1 MLDVHPPHGTM
12 HGVRDFLLH
21 LFTITVG
28 LLIALG
34 LEGCVER
41 QHHRHLV
48 HEAEAGMRREIGD
61 NANRIASLRQQ
72 VADQR
77 KQLGGD
83 IDVLKRAKAHPGS
96 THEQVTFTFRMQG
109 FDDLTWKTA
118 QTTGALALMP
128 YGDATAYSGIY
139 TEQDELFREQREIV
153 VDVMR
158 AASIIVTQENG
169 EQPTPTQVD
178 TTLERI
184 GMVQLRLLL
193 LNSYIDNLDHA
204 YRAFLNAHP
213 AVA

>member
-12 HGVRDFLLH
+12 HGVRDFFLH

-28 LLIALG
+28 LLIALS

-48 HEAEAGMRREIGD
+48 HEAEAGMRREIGQ
-61 NANRIASLRQQ
+61 NSIRIASLRKQ
-72 VADQR
+72 VADQH
-77 KQLGGD
+77 KQMDGN
-83 IDVLKRAKAHPGS
+83 IAVLKRAKAHPEA

-128 YGDATAYSGIY
+128 YGDATTYSGIY
-139 TEQDELFREQREIV
+139 NEQDELFREQREIV

-169 EQPTPTQVD
+169 EQPTPVQID

-184 GMVQLRLLL
+184 GMIQLRLLL
-193 LNSYIDNLDHA
+193 LSSYIDNLDGS

-213 AVA
+213 AQ

>member
-1 MLDVHPPHGTM
+1 MLDVHPPHGSL
-12 HGVRDFLLH
+12 HGARDFFLH

-48 HEAEAGMRREIGD
+48 HEAEAGMGREIRE
-61 NANRIASLRQQ
+61 NATKIPSLRKQ
-72 VADQR
+72 VADQH
-77 KQLGGD
+77 KQLDED
-83 IDVLKRAKAHPGS
+83 IAVLKRAKAHPGAK
-96 THEQVTFTFRMQG
+96 HEEVAFTFRMQG

-128 YGDATAYSGIY
+128 YGDATTYSGIY
-139 TEQDELFREQREIV
+139 DEQDELFREQREIV

-158 AASIIVTQENG
+158 AASIIVTQDNG
-169 EQPTPTQVD
+169 QQPTPAQVD

-184 GMVQLRLLL
+184 GMLQLRLLL
-193 LNSYIDNLDHA
+193 LNSYIDNLDTA
-204 YRAFLNAHP
+204 YRKFLNEHP
-213 AVA
+213 AT

>member
-12 HGVRDFLLH
+12 HGVRDLLLH

-48 HEAEAGMRREIGD
+48 HEAEAGMRREINE
-61 NANRIASLRQQ
+61 NAMGIASLRKQ
-72 VADQR
+72 VADQET
-77 KQLGGD
+77 QLNHD
-83 IDVLKRAKAHPGS
+83 IDVLKRAKAHPGGK
-96 THEQVTFTFRMQG
+96 HEQVAFTFRMQS

-139 TEQDELFREQREIV
+139 NQQDELFQEQREIV

-158 AASIIVTQENG
+158 AASVVVSG
-169 EQPTPTQVD
+169 SDKEQPTPAQVD
-178 TTLERI
+178 ATVERI
-184 GMVQLRLLL
+184 GMVKLRLLL
-193 LNSYIDNLDHA
+193 LNSFIDNLDEKYHS
-204 YRAFLNAHP
+204 FLKEHP
-213 AVA
+213 AN

>member
-1 MLDVHPPHGTM
+1 MLDVHPPHGSM
-12 HGVRDFLLH
+12 HGARDFFLH

-41 QHHRHLV
+41 QHQRHLV
-48 HEAEAGMRREIGD
+48 HEAEAGMRREIGE
-61 NANRIASLRQQ
+61 NATRISSLRKQ
-72 VADQR
+72 VADQH
-77 KQLGGD
+77 KQLDGD
-83 IDVLKRAKAHPGS
+83 IDVLKRAKAHPGA

-128 YGDATAYSGIY
+128 YGDATTYSGIY
-139 TEQDELFREQREIV
+139 DEQDELLREQREIV

-158 AASIIVTQENG
+158 AASIIVTQDSG
-169 EQPTPTQVD
+169 EQPTAAQVD

-193 LNSYIDNLDHA
+193 LNSYIDNLDSA
-204 YRAFLNAHP
+204 YRKFLNEHSAT
-213 AVA
+213 

>member
-1 MLDVHPPHGTM
+1 MLDVHPPHGSM

-48 HEAEAGMRREIGD
+48 HEAEAGMRREIAE
-61 NANRIASLRQQ
+61 NAQGIASLRKQVVDQQ
-72 VADQR
+72 M
-77 KQLGGD
+77 QLDGD
-83 IDVLKRAKAHPGS
+83 IDVLKRAKAHPGA

-128 YGDATAYSGIY
+128 YGDATEYSKIY
-139 TEQDELFREQREIV
+139 NQQDELFREQHEIV

-158 AASIIVTQENG
+158 AASIIVTESDT
-169 EQPTPTQVD
+169 EQPTPAQVD
-178 TTLERI
+178 TTLDRI
-184 GMVQLRLLL
+184 GMIKLRLLL
-193 LNSYIDNLDHA
+193 LNSFIDNLDGA
-204 YRAFLNAHP
+204 YQRFLKEHP
-213 AVA
+213 AE

>member
-48 HEAEAGMRREIGD
+48 HEAEAGMRREIGE
-61 NANRIASLRQQ
+61 NATKIPSLRKQ
-72 VADQR
+72 VADQH
-77 KQLGGD
+77 KQLAED
-83 IDVLKRAKAHPGS
+83 IAVLKRAKAQPGAK
-96 THEQVTFTFRMQG
+96 HEDIAFTFRMQG

-128 YGDATAYSGIY
+128 YADATTYSGIY
-139 TEQDELFREQREIV
+139 DEQDELFREQREIV

-158 AASIIVTQENG
+158 AASIIVTQSTG
-169 EQPTPTQVD
+169 EQPTPTQID

-184 GMVQLRLLL
+184 GMIQLRLLL
-193 LNSYIDNLDHA
+193 LNSFIDNLDGS
-204 YRAFLNAHP
+204 YGKFLKEHP
-213 AVA
+213 AK